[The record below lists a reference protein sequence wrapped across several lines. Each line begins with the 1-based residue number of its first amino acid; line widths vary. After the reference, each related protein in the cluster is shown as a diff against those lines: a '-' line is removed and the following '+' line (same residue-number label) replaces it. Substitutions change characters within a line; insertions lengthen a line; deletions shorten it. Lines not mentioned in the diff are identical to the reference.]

1 MAAKLG
7 LVLVVACTLYVQTYA
22 QANCAPALTGLV
34 PCLPY
39 ITGNSSTPVPM
50 CCTQLSAVVQSQPQC
65 LCLVL
70 GSNAGS
76 TLGISVNQTQALAL
90 PSACNVKTPSP
101 TLCSALA
108 GAPTGSPAP
117 ATAPPATGS
126 APAASPAGTPP
137 ASTPGATTK
146 PAAASPGPSA
156 SGSSMNSASS
166 LVAVA
171 AIFIVSCASALG
183 VF

>member
-7 LVLVVACTLYVQTYA
+7 LVLVVVCTLYVQTYA

-76 TLGISVNQTQALAL
+76 ALGISVNQTQALAL
-90 PSACNVKTPSP
+90 PNACNVKTPSP
-101 TLCSALA
+101 TLCSTLA

-117 ATAPPATGS
+117 AAAPPTTGS
-126 APAASPAGTPP
+126 APAASPVGTPP
-137 ASTPGATTK
+137 ASTPGTTTK

-166 LVAVA
+166 LMAVA
-171 AIFIVSCASALG
+171 AIVIVSCASALG
-183 VF
+183 AF